1 MYKLD
6 WSLFDKNGP
15 KILRINKINQK
26 VEFSKQV
33 ISKEPIYTTK
43 LNNIAQIDLLTNKQV
58 KIFVCNYFFEKNL
71 FVYRLIYMVI
81 KIRFYLLM
89 IIYY

>member
-15 KILRINKINQK
+15 KILRVDKINQK

-43 LNNIAQIDLLTNKQV
+43 LNNIDQIDLLTDHQV
-58 KIFVCNYFFEKNL
+58 KIFIYNYLLKRIYL
-71 FVYRLIYMVI
+71 YRLIYMVI

-89 IIYY
+89 VIYY

>member
-15 KILRINKINQK
+15 KIFRINRINQK

-43 LNNIAQIDLLTNKQV
+43 LNNIDQIDLLIDKQV
-58 KIFVCNYFFEKNL
+58 KIFICND
-71 FVYRLIYMVI
+71 
-81 KIRFYLLM
+81 YLKKEF
-89 IIYY
+89 ICID